1 MTDPMAGEWGC
12 MSGHFLSPLERT
24 KFRKDPEF
32 QAGGKE
38 VVENNS
44 WDPF

>member
-1 MTDPMAGEWGC
+1 MAREWGY
-12 MSGHFLSPLERT
+12 MSGHFLSPLQRI

-38 VVENNS
+38 VVENS